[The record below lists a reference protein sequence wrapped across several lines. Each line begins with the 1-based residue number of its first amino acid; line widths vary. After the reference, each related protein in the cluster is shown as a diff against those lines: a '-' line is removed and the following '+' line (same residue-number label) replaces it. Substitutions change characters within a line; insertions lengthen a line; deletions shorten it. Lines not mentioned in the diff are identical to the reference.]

1 MGPMTH
7 EPATLMEV
15 ESSLPDGRRLIFR
28 PIRPDDK
35 EMLRIGFERLSPS
48 SRYMRFFRHVDHLSE
63 RDLAYL
69 TEVDFENHFA
79 WVGILPDE
87 PGSPG
92 VGVGRWVR
100 FPNEPNVAE
109 GAVTVVDDYHGQ
121 GIGRTLLWLMAK
133 SAIEHG
139 VHAFRAWTLGE
150 NQPMLQLLRS
160 FGARP
165 GRWEGGVMEVLV
177 PLPDSVDRLRETPA
191 PLVLRATAAGQF
203 QGEAHPDRPAASV
216 LSSSSEP

>member
-1 MGPMTH
+1 MTQ
-7 EPATLMEV
+7 ERSTLLEV
-15 ESSLPDGRRLIFR
+15 EGALPDGRRLIFR

-35 EMLRIGFERLSPS
+35 EMIRVGFERLSPE
-48 SRYMRFFRHVDHLSE
+48 SRYLRFFRYIDHLSQ
-63 RDLAYL
+63 RDLRYL
-69 TEVDFENHFA
+69 TEIDFHNHFA

-100 FPNEPNVAE
+100 FPNEPDIAE
-109 GAVTVVDDYHGQ
+109 GAVTVVDDYHGL

-139 VHAFRAWTLGE
+139 VRAFRAWTLGE
-150 NQPMLQLLRS
+150 NQPMLQLLKS

-177 PLPDSVDRLRETPA
+177 PLPDTVDRLRETPA
-191 PLVLRATAAGQF
+191 PLVLRATAAGHF
-203 QGEAHPDRPAASV
+203 HGEQHPERPAAPV
-216 LSSSSEP
+216 LRPSSSSEP